1 MEEEDVAAAPQ
12 TSESDKVQLVP
23 FDSLR
28 GYVNYDTL
36 KALTFKPFTLS
47 AMSEVQR
54 RVLKLMPYL
63 AGGKLSSVARQSEE
77 DGELVDNP
85 DAVENPEGLKR
96 GREDLLVKAKTGT
109 GKTIVSDHLY
119 PHIYTLPNP
128 PRDPSDNRPF
138 LFRPL
143 TRERTSS
150 TS

>member
-1 MEEEDVAAAPQ
+1 MLSLSLSQRFYSPAPQFKEAEEEEIAPAPEAA
-12 TSESDKVQLVP
+12 ESDKVQLIP

-77 DGELVDNP
+77 DGELIDNP
-85 DAVENPEGLKR
+85 DAVESPEGLKR

-109 GKTIVSDHLY
+109 GKTIVSRLDTV
-119 PHIYTLPNP
+119 PASP
-128 PRDPSDNRPF
+128 
-138 LFRPL
+138 
-143 TRERTSS
+143 
-150 TS
+150 